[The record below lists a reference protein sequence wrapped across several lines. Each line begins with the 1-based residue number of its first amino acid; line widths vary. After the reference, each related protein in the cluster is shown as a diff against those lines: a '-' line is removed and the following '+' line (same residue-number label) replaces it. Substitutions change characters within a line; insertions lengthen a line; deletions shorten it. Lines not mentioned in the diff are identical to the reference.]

1 MDCGHAP
8 AREQGPRAVNRV
20 LLAATL
26 LSLAAC
32 SSGQAASNATTSTTR
47 PAPSSARSSAT
58 IDTFV
63 VPASVQCRG
72 ATSTVVPIRYAV
84 TGSARRELAVDGLTG
99 PALAEP
105 KGIVRTPVHCDDLQH
120 TAVLIAV
127 DAHGARTTRE
137 ETFATVTSGP

>member
-1 MDCGHAP
+1 VKP
-8 AREQGPRAVNRV
+8 V
-20 LLAATL
+20 LLAAAFLT
-26 LSLAAC
+26 LAAC
-32 SSGQAASNATTSTTR
+32 SSGQGASNATTSTTR
-47 PAPSSARSSAT
+47 VPSSSAPSSAT

-84 TGSARRELAVDGLTG
+84 TGSARRQVAVDGLTG
-99 PALAEP
+99 PALAQP

-120 TAVLIAV
+120 TAVLVAV

-137 ETFATVTSGP
+137 ATFATVTNGP